1 MASEPVQLQ
10 GHGQQYRLL
19 RHIGRGGFGDVY
31 MAEATTKGGIKR
43 TVAIKLL
50 KESLSGDSLLAKRM
64 RDEARVLGMLDHRNI
79 VRAEDLLVVE
89 GRPALVMEYV
99 PGANLDWLIHP
110 RSNPAPLPPEIL
122 IEIAQQVTEALEAAW
137 SRPSQI
143 TGKPLELLHRDI
155 KPSNIRIT
163 PDGIVKVLD
172 FGISR
177 PQAIEREAQTQRSPP
192 GSRNYAAPEMLLG
205 LPHGPEVDVYALG
218 ATIYESIARK
228 KLGMAQNR
236 ASAHDLYVEQLLE
249 DLDLIAWGTRANLLR
264 RMLAGMLA
272 HDLKRRPTAPAV
284 RQKFAEMRTA
294 FTGIGLQHWA
304 PQVVPNIVRIC
315 SREADG
321 PLSGREAHSE
331 HALTNATTEHV
342 LKPQTVDNSHSQTER
357 IVLPEFDTKARTRSS
372 RSRLIPAAAGLT
384 VLVMALLIIWSK
396 ASSPEDAAWKPI
408 PPSAPP
414 VLTPE
419 GPALADS
426 PVGLA
431 FEPTPTR
438 VAPRPAPIEDV
449 PKDQSTEPPAAL
461 EVIFVSSP
469 MGIGVSINH
478 IPIGTTPLRAPLAAG
493 TYQLTFHDNQS
504 VTQEIQV
511 DPNQK
516 NRWKFD
522 KATQSIR

>member
-1 MASEPVQLQ
+1 MSGPVNLQ

-19 RHIGRGGFGDVY
+19 RHIGTGGFGDVY
-31 MAEATTKGGIKR
+31 MAEATTKGGITR

-50 KESLSGDSLLAKRM
+50 KESLSSDSLLAKRM

-122 IEIAQQVTEALEAAW
+122 IEISQQVAEALEAAW

-163 PDGIVKVLD
+163 PDGVVKVLD

-177 PQAIEREAQTQRSPP
+177 PQAIQREAQTQRTPP
-192 GSRNYAAPEMLLG
+192 GSRHYAAPEMLHG

-218 ATIYESIARK
+218 ATIYESISRK

-236 ASAHDLYVEQLLE
+236 ASAHDLYVEELLE
-249 DLDLIAWGTRANLLR
+249 NLELIAWGTRANMLR
-264 RMLAGMLA
+264 RMLASMLA
-272 HDLKRRPTAPAV
+272 HDLKRRPSAPGV
-284 RQKFAEMRTA
+284 RQQFAEMRNA

-304 PQVVPNIVRIC
+304 PQVVPNVVRIC

-321 PLSGREAHSE
+321 PLSGRQVHSE
-331 HALTNATTEHV
+331 QSLTSATTEQV
-342 LKPQTVDNSHSQTER
+342 LKPDSEPNLDSQTVRMVPPTSETTPLGSHR
-357 IVLPEFDTKARTRSS
+357 PRWLVPVLAILGLLSTAALGMWLASPSS
-372 RSRLIPAAAGLT
+372 ED
-384 VLVMALLIIWSK
+384 
-396 ASSPEDAAWKPI
+396 SPWTPI
-408 PPSAPP
+408 PPKQTPAHAPDTPSVPEASPEPSAPA
-414 VLTPE
+414 TPSHINKPKE
-419 GPALADS
+419 PSSDTPADKPAVS
-426 PVGLA
+426 P
-431 FEPTPTR
+431 
-438 VAPRPAPIEDV
+438 
-449 PKDQSTEPPAAL
+449 L
-461 EVIFVSSP
+461 EAILVSSP

-478 IPIGTTPLRAPLAAG
+478 IPIGTTPLRAPLAPG
-493 TYQLTFHDNQS
+493 TYQLTFHDHKA

-511 DPNQK
+511 QPGQK